1 MIKILRYGEYSKIF
15 DFVSM
20 ILLVQ
25 IYENI
30 EVKHEIIGQNYNS
43 NDRSYSIILR
53 YLIMK
58 GRYSLVRLG

>member
-58 GRYSLVRLG
+58 DRYSLVRLG